1 MTEKST
7 ATEDFR
13 VELSDDEHGT
23 EMCERWADR
32 LALARM
38 HFARGDLKACQ
49 REIDEAARYA
59 APSLAALLSVALSAL
74 RRFLHICLGLR
85 WPTCS
90 LGKHRNGDRAGA
102 GRSRMGRSERAS
114 VGVLPRL
121 CGKIQA
127 SSEVSA
133 ARVGRQRYPP
143 SAASIL
149 ARVSSGVASAI
160 CSRASVSASRNL
172 AIEAF
177 AARRLSK

>member
-7 ATEDFR
+7 AAEDFR

-59 APSLAALLSVALSAL
+59 ALAWQHFFPS
-74 RRFLHICLGLR
+74 
-85 WPTCS
+85 P
-90 LGKHRNGDRAGA
+90 RAPCGA
-102 GRSRMGRSERAS
+102 FSIFAS
-114 VGVLPRL
+114 VYVGRRVRSASTETAIEREPAGPGWGVPSARCGGARL

-143 SAASIL
+143 P
-149 ARVSSGVASAI
+149 
-160 CSRASVSASRNL
+160 ASRP
-172 AIEAF
+172 
-177 AARRLSK
+177 ARRRSRR